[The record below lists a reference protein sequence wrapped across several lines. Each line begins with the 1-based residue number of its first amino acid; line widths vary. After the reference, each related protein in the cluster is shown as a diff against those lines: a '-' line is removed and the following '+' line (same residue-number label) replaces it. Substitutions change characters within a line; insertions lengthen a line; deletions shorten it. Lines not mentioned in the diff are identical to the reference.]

1 MVRSVEGKHGGYYEA
16 IIQLRLVDEEFC
28 YLVEKA
34 CMKDKIYIAKAMD
47 VRNGYDYYVGDNRW
61 AMNFGKHLQKTYGGE
76 LQFTRSLFSERDG
89 KKMWRVTVLYR
100 QMPFKKGDRVVY
112 NGEEWDV
119 ISMVKGIMLKSGNQR
134 VKVDY
139 KEYTRVRK
147 VEQQ

>member
-28 YLVEKA
+28 YLLEKA

>member
-28 YLVEKA
+28 YLLEKA

-139 KEYTRVRK
+139 KEYQRVRK